1 MSVKLLNVTPRAD
14 DTALFQFE
22 VSEDFDIANDTA
34 LFALLSNG
42 TPVNMSNDLY
52 LETTY
57 DLFSKEVDVSQV
69 FIHDTL
75 TGIRRS
81 FDFV

>member
-1 MSVKLLNVTPRAD
+1 MSKYIEVTPRAD
-14 DTALFQFE
+14 ANTMFKFK
-22 VSEDFDIANDTA
+22 VSKGFDIVNDEA

-42 TPVNMSNDLY
+42 TPVNMSTETY

-57 DLFSKEVDVSQV
+57 ELFSKDIDVSQV
-69 FIHDTL
+69 FVHDTA
-75 TGIRRS
+75 TQTTRS

>member
-1 MSVKLLNVTPRAD
+1 MSTKLLNVTPRAD
-14 DTALFQFE
+14 ANTLFQFE

-57 DLFSKEVDVSQV
+57 DLFSKEIDVSQV

-75 TGIRRS
+75 TGTRRS